1 MEIITGTVT
10 ANALVRNVN
19 GKDVINFSIAVNDSY
34 KKKGSEETIH
44 KVKYYECGYW
54 SGSKVYEQLTKGKIV
69 QLFGD
74 TFARAWQDK
83 ENKIHA
89 GLGFQVFR
97 IKLLGGG
104 TKKDDNNETVI
115 TEPPMKEGSI
125 DDLPF

>member
-10 ANALVRNVN
+10 ANALVKTVN

-34 KKKGSEETIH
+34 KKKGSDETIQ
-44 KVKYYECGYW
+44 KVKFYDCGYW
-54 SGSKVYEQLTKGKIV
+54 SSSKISEYLTKGKIV

-74 TFARAWQDK
+74 TSARAWQDK
-83 ENKIHA
+83 EGKLHA
-89 GLGFQVFR
+89 SLVFTVFR

-104 TKKDDNNETVI
+104 TSKKDEDVI
-115 TEPPMKEGSI
+115 TDPPTDNSAV